1 MKKSGIALAVSFALL
16 VCLFCV
22 SIAFAHSALCTCAD
36 NGDGTVTCEGGFS
49 DGSSAAGVKV
59 FVRDGSGKALVR
71 GKMDEDSEFS
81 FKKPEDYYTVTM
93 DAGPGHQVEINGN
106 DIVE

>member
-1 MKKSGIALAVSFALL
+1 MRFILATALL
-16 VCLFCV
+16 AGLLAL
-22 SIAFAHSALCTCAD
+22 SSLAFAHTPLFSCYD

-59 FVRDGSGKALVR
+59 HIL
-71 GKMDEDSEFS
+71 DSSDNVAQETSLDEFS
-81 FKKPEDYYTVTM
+81 EVTFDKPEGSYAVQF
-93 DAGPGHQVEINGN
+93 DAGEGHKIKVPGS